1 MSKLKCQIGHL
12 TFRFDWKFD
21 IWILIFYNHMSMFSK
36 LKQFKDLRDQGKKL
50 QGALAGEAV
59 TVRAEGDKIALT
71 MDGNLQIT
79 GLAIDD
85 ELLNP
90 SKKEKL
96 QNGLKTAHSD
106 ALKKMQ
112 KIMATKMQEMG
123 GFNLPGMS

>member
-1 MSKLKCQIGHL
+1 
-12 TFRFDWKFD
+12 
-21 IWILIFYNHMSMFSK
+21 MSMFSK

-50 QGALAGEAV
+50 QGALAGESV
-59 TVRAEGDKIALT
+59 TVRTAGDKIALT
-71 MDGNLQIT
+71 MDGNLAIT

-85 ELLNP
+85 EMMDKN
-90 SKKEKL
+90 KKEKL
-96 QNGLKTAHSD
+96 QDAIKEAHGD